1 MIDYARFVRI
11 QVGVALKQWVA
22 LLLGCIYFPSAFAGL
37 LPSPSKGVYADLL
50 VWQLR
55 EGSADDW
62 AQLITPAGT
71 QQSAQLVDV
80 PFTWNPGLRLGG
92 FYQSEDEHWR
102 ANAYITTYH
111 TTGSN
116 TASGQ
121 VYSALLGNFYAGN
134 TNGLKFGPYYDFAS
148 MRWEYAFD
156 NVDMELGR
164 LFKISEQLTF
174 TPYVGLKAAFI
185 DQSML
190 THWVNPHSPN
200 TPPNTYTF
208 TSSNE
213 NLKNNY
219 WGLGPAVGV
228 NALFNFMNASNHHLG
243 VFADVSGAVMFG
255 HWTFSDVFVTNDHQT
270 VNVNTDPITGG
281 STMWRG
287 QVGFAWQHTTS
298 AATYSAKLAYEAQ
311 TWFNQL
317 QYYSY
322 SMGHLNDLMS
332 LHGGDFELGVAFL

>member
-1 MIDYARFVRI
+1 MKTWLTV
-11 QVGVALKQWVA
+11 
-22 LLLGCIYFPSAFAGL
+22 LLGCFFISSAFAAP
-37 LPSPSKGVYADLL
+37 LPIPSKGIYADLL
-50 VWQLR
+50 IWKLR

-62 AQLITPAGT
+62 AQLITAAGS

-80 PFTWNPGLRLGG
+80 PFTWGPGLRVGG
-92 FYQSEDEHWR
+92 LYQSPDQTWR
-102 ANAYITTYH
+102 ANLYATLYH
-111 TTGSN
+111 TTGTQ
-116 TASGQ
+116 TASGR

-148 MRWEYAFD
+148 MRWEFAFD
-156 NVDMELGR
+156 NIDLELSR
-164 LFKISEQLTF
+164 LFSISDNF
-174 TPYVGLKAAFI
+174 HFSPYIGLKTAFI

-190 THWVNPHSPN
+190 THWVTPHSPN

-219 WGLGPAVGV
+219 WGIGPALGI
-228 NALFNFMNASNHHLG
+228 NAQYDFMNTSAYQFGL
-243 VFADVSGAVMFG
+243 VADVSASVMYG

-287 QVGFAWQHTTS
+287 QVGLSGAFNTK
-298 AATYSAKLAYEAQ
+298 AAKYTARLIYETQ